1 MKPPKT
7 LLTLAAAL
15 WAGALS
21 AQTAAPAPPA
31 AKPSFLIVGTFH
43 FAGSTTD
50 LLSNSM
56 PDVLSE
62 KRQKQVEE
70 AVTAL
75 ARYKPTKIAVESPA
89 GITKAQE
96 RYQAYLDG
104 KRELSPD
111 ETEQLAFRLAKR
123 LGHTRIWPVD
133 HKLDMDFG
141 GMMEAAQKYG
151 QTAYFDQGMV
161 LAKDYVSGTQSR
173 IDGEGLASAL
183 RFMNDPQRLDAAHAA
198 YMLMAQVGKGDDAKG
213 AAVVGGWYQRNFYI
227 FSNLVRLADSPEERV
242 LLVIGAGHA
251 KLLRDYIRSSPNL
264 NFVETAGYLP

>member
-1 MKPPKT
+1 MPIMSKPKSVL
-7 LLTLAAAL
+7 LLTAAL

-21 AQTAAPAPPA
+21 AQTAPA
-31 AKPSFLIVGTFH
+31 AKPSFLVVGTFH
-43 FAGSTTD
+43 FEGSPSD
-50 LLSNSM
+50 LMGNSM

-70 AVTAL
+70 VVTAL

-89 GITKAQE
+89 GTTRAQE

-104 KRELSPD
+104 KRPLGAD

-133 HKLDMDFG
+133 HKLDMDFEG
-141 GMMEAAQKYG
+141 LMGAAQKYG
-151 QTAYFDQGMV
+151 QTSYFDQAMV
-161 LAKDYVSGTQSR
+161 LAKGYVGGTQSR
-173 IDGEGLASAL
+173 IEGEGLAAAL
-183 RFMNDPQRLDAAHAA
+183 RFMNDPQQFDAAHDA
-198 YMLMAQVGKGDDAKG
+198 YLLMSQVGKEGDPKG
-213 AAVVGGWYQRNFYI
+213 AEVVGGWYQRNFYI
-227 FSNLVRLADSPEERV
+227 FSNLVRLVESPEERV